1 MMMKWGLSWG
11 KLGSLRKND
20 IDKVAAI
27 PASTMPLTPNP
38 TITVSTITYWVSME
52 YYTKIEIIEEC
63 TYGVIYKGRQKITSQ
78 LVVRKKIRLGSKEED
93 VPSTI
98 IQEISLLKE
107 VCHSNIVSLQ
117 DMLIQDSRL
126 YHIFE
131 FLGS

>member
-1 MMMKWGLSWG
+1 
-11 KLGSLRKND
+11 
-20 IDKVAAI
+20 
-27 PASTMPLTPNP
+27 
-38 TITVSTITYWVSME
+38 ME

-63 TYGVIYKGRQKITSQ
+63 TYGVIYKCRQKITSQ
-78 LVVRKKIRLGSKEED
+78 LVARKKIRLGSKEED